1 MDIIGNLK
9 KIDKKVENFC
19 YLEENTGK
27 KKKIFFAGNFFLFIS
42 ALQEDVRKE
51 NKDHNTISPRLKEK
65 VVG

>member
-9 KIDKKVENFC
+9 KIDKKVKNYC
-19 YLEENTGK
+19 RLEENTGK
-27 KKKIFFAGNFFLFIS
+27 NEDFFAGNFFLFIS

-51 NKDHNTISPRLKEK
+51 NKDHNTISSRLKEK